1 MANTKLW
8 RGDNGEVVKSLQ
20 EKLNGSGY
28 GLDVDGVFGNKT
40 YDAVLDYQKKN
51 GLRVDGVVGD
61 ETWGH
66 LNRMAAAAAGPSSG
80 KQVLSGVSDETYD
93 ALYQLEQGYTP
104 SDEVTA
110 ARQVKE
116 SLGAMRPGE
125 YQSAF
130 EEQLAELYDRIA
142 GRKEF
147 SYDPEADAAY
157 QSYARLYADRGRE
170 AMENTM
176 GAAAG
181 LTGGFG
187 STYAQT
193 AGQQAY
199 GRYLQQL
206 AELVP
211 QLEENARKRYD
222 QEGAALEQQYGMV
235 QKQEA
240 QAYDRWQDAMKAWQE
255 AYDAAEQEAQTR
267 SKEDYDRYKLML
279 NHFTSKA
286 SSEQKASDGARV
298 NSGTVSGGEKKTES
312 LSSVAMES
320 LQRAMENYLK
330 AGQSERAAALV
341 SQYSGR
347 MTPGQRKGVSG
358 LFSRYG
364 QSAGV

>member
-8 RGDNGEVVKSLQ
+8 RGDTGEVVKSLQ

-130 EEQLAELYDRIA
+130 EEQLAELYDQIA
-142 GRKEF
+142 GRKGF
-147 SYDPEADAAY
+147 SYDPETDAAY
-157 QSYARLYADRGRE
+157 QSYARLYKDRGRE
-170 AMENTM
+170 AMEDTM

-187 STYAQT
+187 STYAQM

-199 GRYLQQL
+199 GKYLQQL
-206 AELVP
+206 AELMP

-222 QEGAALEQQYGMV
+222 AEGAALEQQYGMV

-240 QAYDRWQDAMKAWQE
+240 QAYDRWQDEMKAWQE
-255 AYDAAEQEAQTR
+255 AYDAAEQEAQAR

-279 NHFTSKA
+279 DHFTSKA
-286 SSEQKASDGARV
+286 NSEQKASDGARV
-298 NSGTVSGGEKKTES
+298 NSGTASGGTKKQES

-330 AGQSERAAALV
+330 AGQSDRAAALA
-341 SQYSGR
+341 SQYSAR
-347 MTPGQRKGVSG
+347 MTPGQRKGVTG